1 MRRSTIIAVA
11 CAAAVYFLAIPFAFR
26 GSPYILSVLTNAAIA
41 AVISSGV
48 WLTFAIGRI
57 NIAQGAFCMI
67 GGYATA
73 VLTTRYGVPFWICLP
88 LSGLAAAAFG
98 ALIGWPL
105 LRLKG
110 VYFSMISLSLTEAV
124 RLAFLNGGKLTNEAS
139 GIVGIPG
146 PGAVTVAGVE
156 LIPAFD
162 GSSPLPFYYLSAL
175 LLAATLLALWR
186 IMNCRIGWVFRSLR
200 LNEELASSMGVNVA
214 AYRVLAF
221 SLSSFIGGVGGSFYA
236 VYQQNIYPASYTVT
250 DSMNYMLYCFL
261 GGLDYVLGALVGAF
275 TLVLSFEL
283 LHALQTY
290 QTLIYAG
297 IMILAMLLL
306 PNGIISFP
314 IFHGGA
320 RAASRGGGR

>member
-1 MRRSTIIAVA
+1 MQRSSLV
-11 CAAAVYFLAIPFAFR
+11 AAAIALVLYFVAIPLAFR
-26 GSPYILSVLTNAAIA
+26 GSPYVLGVLTNAAIA

-67 GGYATA
+67 GGYVTA
-73 VLTTRYGVPFWICLP
+73 ILTTRYAVPFWLCLP
-88 LSGLAAAAFG
+88 LSAAAAGLFG

-110 VYFSMISLSLTEAV
+110 VYFSMITLSLTEAV
-124 RLAFLNGGKLTNEAS
+124 RLAFLNGGELTNGAS
-139 GIVGIPG
+139 GIVDIPRPRGVSLAGI
-146 PGAVTVAGVE
+146 E

-162 GSSPLPFYYLSAL
+162 GSSPLPFYYLSAVL
-175 LLAATLLALWR
+175 LVVTLFALWR
-186 IMNCRIGWVFRSLR
+186 IMRCRIGWVFRSLR
-200 LNEELASSMGVNVA
+200 LNEELASAMGVHVA
-214 AYRVLAF
+214 RYRVLAF
-221 SLSSFIGGVGGSFYA
+221 ALSSAIGGIGGGFYA
-236 VYQQNIYPASYTVT
+236 VYQQNIYPATYTVT

-261 GGLDYVLGALVGAF
+261 GGLDSVLGALVGAF
-275 TLVLSFEL
+275 TLILSFET

-306 PNGIISFP
+306 PNGIMSLP
-314 IFHGGA
+314 ILRRARTVARGA
-320 RAASRGGGR
+320 AW

>member
-1 MRRSTIIAVA
+1 MQCKTLVAAA
-11 CAAAVYFLAIPFAFR
+11 CAATVYFLAIPYAFR
-26 GSPYILSVLTNAAIA
+26 GSPYVLGVLTNAAIA

-57 NIAQGAFCMI
+57 NIAQGAFCMV
-67 GGYATA
+67 GGYVTA
-73 VLTTRYGVPFWICLP
+73 ILTTRYGVSFWLSLP
-88 LSGLAAAAFG
+88 LSALVAAAFG

-105 LRLKG
+105 LRLRG

-139 GIVGIPG
+139 GILGIPG
-146 PGAVTVAGVE
+146 PGAVTVAGIE

-162 GSSPLPFYYLSAL
+162 GSSPLPFYYLSAVLLAGSL
-175 LLAATLLALWR
+175 LLLWR

-221 SLSSFIGGVGGSFYA
+221 ALSSGIGGVGGSFYA
-236 VYQQNIYPASYTVT
+236 VYQQNIYPATYTVT

-261 GGLDYVLGALVGAF
+261 
-275 TLVLSFEL
+275 
-283 LHALQTY
+283 
-290 QTLIYAG
+290 
-297 IMILAMLLL
+297 
-306 PNGIISFP
+306 
-314 IFHGGA
+314 
-320 RAASRGGGR
+320 

>member
-1 MRRSTIIAVA
+1 
-11 CAAAVYFLAIPFAFR
+11 
-26 GSPYILSVLTNAAIA
+26 
-41 AVISSGV
+41 
-48 WLTFAIGRI
+48 
-57 NIAQGAFCMI
+57 
-67 GGYATA
+67 
-73 VLTTRYGVPFWICLP
+73 
-88 LSGLAAAAFG
+88 
-98 ALIGWPL
+98 
-105 LRLKG
+105 
-110 VYFSMISLSLTEAV
+110 
-124 RLAFLNGGKLTNEAS
+124 LAFLNGGKLTNEAS

-146 PGAVTVAGVE
+146 PGAVSIAGIE

-175 LLAATLLALWR
+175 LLAGTLLALWR

-314 IFHGGA
+314 MFHGG